1 VNAFTNYYDQRSNRG
16 LSGNNIRHRFI
27 GSAVYELP
35 FGQGRRFGISS
46 GLLNALAGGWS
57 AGVIAELRTG
67 TPLSPIEL
75 TNNTN
80 SFSDGVR
87 PNVVGSPEV
96 AGNRS
101 KGEQLLA
108 WFNTGA
114 FAAPANYTF
123 GNAGRTFGTGP
134 GAINID
140 TSLMKDLRIRERTVL
155 QIRAEGLNVLN
166 HANFANPDTR
176 RGSPTFG
183 QVTALVSGNQAR
195 IIQLGL
201 QLRF

>member
-1 VNAFTNYYDQRSNRG
+1 VSVIAADIGNSNYHALNIGVEKRYSQGLQFKANYTFAKAIDDLDSRNELAAYPGVNAFTNYYDQRSNRG

-108 WFNTGA
+108 
-114 FAAPANYTF
+114 
-123 GNAGRTFGTGP
+123 
-134 GAINID
+134 
-140 TSLMKDLRIRERTVL
+140 
-155 QIRAEGLNVLN
+155 
-166 HANFANPDTR
+166 
-176 RGSPTFG
+176 
-183 QVTALVSGNQAR
+183 
-195 IIQLGL
+195 
-201 QLRF
+201 